1 MYESLQ
7 AWTWTMAEVAMLKR
21 KDGLKNKERQK
32 LGNTEKYYTGIKLKP
47 GAGCSLVEINSH
59 AS

>member
-1 MYESLQ
+1 
-7 AWTWTMAEVAMLKR
+7 MLKR

-32 LGNTEKYYTGIKLKP
+32 LGNTEKCYMGIKSKP
-47 GAGCSLVEINSH
+47 GAACSLVDINSH